1 MIKRLLFFLL
11 LGGLLPTFGW
21 AQQEGRITGRVVDEK
36 TQDPIPFA
44 SINLREEQTGALT
57 NEYGY
62 FQLAMPTKVTEDSVI
77 VMALGYKRT
86 ALFVQ
91 RGTNMEEVI
100 IQLPKQAIALA
111 NVDIKASQVKP
122 TQLGAHSNSPGAG
135 MIQGMPGSQYAFMC
149 KNDKAKSWA

>member
-11 LGGLLPTFGW
+11 LGSLLPTLGW

-86 ALFVQ
+86 ALFVK
-91 RGTNMEEVI
+91 RGSNMEEI
-100 IQLPKQAIALA
+100 ICSCPAKPLRSPTCRW
-111 NVDIKASQVKP
+111 KARV
-122 TQLGAHSNSPGAG
+122 
-135 MIQGMPGSQYAFMC
+135 
-149 KNDKAKSWA
+149 